1 MCRGQFRDFNCEWQI
16 LHRHLYHKLETSIN
30 IVKALVC
37 LNNFIISNEL
47 PEKANNRRYGAP
59 VRRHEVE
66 ERLLNEDY
74 NNFPANNIRQREILA
89 DYFNS
94 PKGELK

>member
-1 MCRGQFRDFNCEWQI
+1 M
-16 LHRHLYHKLETSIN
+16 
-30 IVKALVC
+30 KALVC
-37 LNNFIISNEL
+37 LHNFIITNEL
-47 PEKANNRRYGAP
+47 PEKANNRRYGVP

-74 NNFPANNIRQREILA
+74 NNLPANVIRQCEILA

-94 PKGELK
+94 PEGELR